1 MKIGI
6 FSDLHLEFRDWEYE
20 PEEGVF
26 YINAGDTHPYPEIR
40 KYFTNK
46 FGDNLFQVMGN
57 HDYYHGT
64 FEGAEGHFY
73 SRIES
78 GIKIAGATLWTEMT
92 PEQWELY
99 TEMLVDYRYTHGLNY
114 HDYINCHRIHK
125 KFLLESGADIIVS
138 HHSPSFQSTAPRFI
152 GDPMNCGFATE
163 LHDDILAMSKPP
175 KIWIH
180 GHMHNRSDYMIGDT
194 RIIAWPRGY
203 PRENP
208 WFENYKPLM
217 LDI

>member
-1 MKIGI
+1 MKLGI
-6 FSDLHLEFRDWEYE
+6 FSDLHLEFGPWNYE

-40 KYFTNK
+40 LHMQKKFQDRCFT
-46 FGDNLFQVMGN
+46 VMGN

-78 GIKIAGATLWTEMT
+78 GIKIAGATLWTELT
-92 PEQWELY
+92 PVEWQLY
-99 TEMLVDYRYTHGLNY
+99 TEMLVDYRYTRGLNY
-114 HDYINCHRIHK
+114 DDYVNTHKIHK
-125 KFLLESGADIIVS
+125 KFLMESGADIIVT
-138 HHSPSFQSTAPRFI
+138 HHAPSYLSVAEKFK
-152 GDPMNCGFATE
+152 GDAMNCGFATE
-163 LHDDILAMSKPP
+163 LYNDIVNMSKPP
-175 KIWIH
+175 KLWIH

-194 RIIAWPRGY
+194 RVIAWPRGY
-203 PRENP
+203 PSENE
-208 WFENYKPLM
+208 WYQNYKPLM